1 MSESASPAL
10 AAYQEISVLRN
21 KHAQLIWGDKD
32 ASPGEL
38 RALLEDLD
46 TGLSKLS
53 TPLNT
58 DLAEGNVYLRF
69 RRVNFLIDKILVL
82 ERLDDPAAAIRAWQD
97 LQQIAWFDLTQLSP
111 SDVSERFRRLLD
123 RPEAAGIR
131 AQVAASARWSEDGP
145 VGSTYLESIPIEE
158 RIAGLS
164 KIWAVARDAFVWFD
178 RVPDLDWDRAY
189 VNAIPRVM
197 ATEKTEEYYREL
209 MRFVAL
215 LRDSHCNVYPPKE
228 LAECFYSR
236 PGVQTA
242 KVEGRVIV
250 MEVTDG
256 DLSQQGLRAGDEVL
270 RIEGIDV
277 EDYAQKRV
285 APYQSSPTEQDAE
298 RRTYSY
304 GLLAGPAEHPVR
316 LEIRGAGGRYMT
328 LVARRSGYAKG
339 EGRRV
344 SFAMRGDGVA
354 VVVTP
359 HFESDAAA
367 ELLGQ
372 HIEKVVQAKGLILD
386 LRDNGGGSSGAGFA
400 LLSWL
405 GDAPLPS
412 MSSAYR
418 EHNALERAR
427 MGKRAFI
434 AWRNLERNEFGLQRN
449 QVFRGPVALLIDA
462 GTHSAAEDTAAV
474 FRLMRRGIIVGR
486 TSAGGTGQPWLFGL
500 PGGGTARICVKRD
513 CYPDGTTFVGTGIVP
528 DIHVPL
534 KIEDVRE
541 GKDFVLERAVREL
554 LTR

>member
-1 MSESASPAL
+1 MSESTSPAL
-10 AAYQEISVLRN
+10 AAYQQISVLRN
-21 KHAQLIWGDKD
+21 KHAQVIWGNED

-46 TGLSKLS
+46 TGLSELS

-82 ERLDDPAAAIRAWQD
+82 ERLDDPAAAIRTWQE
-97 LQQIAWFDLTQLSP
+97 LEQIAWFDLTQLP
-111 SDVSERFRRLLD
+111 QGEVSVRFRRLLD

-131 AQVAASARWSEDGP
+131 AQVAASSRWSEDGP
-145 VGSTYLESIPIEE
+145 VASTYRERFPVEE

-189 VNAIPRVM
+189 VDAIPRVM
-197 ATEKTEEYYREL
+197 ITEGTEAYYREL

-215 LRDSHCNVYPPKE
+215 LRDSHCNVYPPNE
-228 LAECFYSR
+228 LAERFYSR
-236 PGVQTA
+236 PGVRTA

-256 DLSQQGLRAGDEVL
+256 ELSQQGLCAGDEVL
-270 RIEGIDV
+270 TIDGVDIEN
-277 EDYAQKRV
+277 YAQERV

-298 RRTYSY
+298 KRTYSY
-304 GLLAGPAEHPVR
+304 GLLAGPAGHPVL
-316 LEIRGAGGRYMT
+316 LEIRGAGRRSMT
-328 LVARRSGYAKG
+328 VMARRSGYPKG
-339 EGRRV
+339 EGRREL
-344 SFAMRGDGVA
+344 FTMRADGVA
-354 VVVTP
+354 VVVAP

-367 ELLGQ
+367 QLLGK
-372 HIEKVVQAKGLILD
+372 HIAKVIQARGLILD

-405 GDAPLPS
+405 SNTPLPS
-412 MSSAYR
+412 MESAYR
-418 EHNALERAR
+418 ENNALDRAR
-427 MGKRAFI
+427 MGKGAFI
-434 AWRNLERNEFGLQRN
+434 AWRKLERHEFSLNRD

-474 FRLMRRGIIVGR
+474 FRLMHRGIIVGCA
-486 TSAGGTGQPWLFGL
+486 SAGGTGQPWLFGL

-513 CYPDGTTFVGTGIVP
+513 CYPDGTSFVGTGIVP

-534 KIEDVRE
+534 KIADVRE
-541 GKDFVLERAVREL
+541 GKDPVLERAVREL
-554 LTR
+554 STR